1 MGRFYGLKILNGDM
15 TIEDVPR
22 LWKKVTQDWIN
33 KNGTTSGLS

>member
-15 TIEDVPR
+15 TIEDVPS
-22 LWKKVTQDWIN
+22 LWKKTTQDWLD

>member
-15 TIEDVPR
+15 TIENVPR
-22 LWKKVTQDWIN
+22 LWKKLTQDWLD